1 VHRFWR
7 FGAPPAWILHLG
19 VVIEPI
25 RRSSLVRVAFPLVAT
40 LIVLSVPLAR
50 VWATPHLK
58 ASVGDPGAARKQ
70 VTRLF
75 DEIDDLSRVIGKVHA
90 EIRWSAERISQL
102 SSKIDAQQALLNRR
116 AAEAYM
122 GGRAGGIESV
132 LDAGS
137 FADAA
142 DALVFLDALSER
154 DHDLLVALEHRKVE
168 FERQRTRLRS
178 LEKELRSKRD
188 RLEAAAADLVE
199 RLRREHDAETSE
211 DSGEALEAPPSP
223 SSSSTGSATGR
234 AFVTTV
240 IRERFAS
247 LGPRVVDV
255 ALCVAESESGFDP
268 LAVNPATE
276 ASGLFQFMPSTWE
289 ALSELAGWRGASVF
303 DVRANASVAAWTVA
317 HYGWHPWRSVA
328 EACGA

>member
-7 FGAPPAWILHLG
+7 FGAPPAWIHLLG
-19 VVIEPI
+19 VVIEAI
-25 RRSSLVRVAFPLVAT
+25 RRSSLTRVAFPLVAT

-50 VWATPHLK
+50 VWATPDLK
-58 ASVGDPGAARKQ
+58 ASVGDAGAARKQ

-75 DEIDDLSRVIGKVHA
+75 DEIDDLSGVIGKVHA

-102 SSKIDAQQALLNRR
+102 SSKIDAQQALVNRR

-142 DALVFLDALSER
+142 DALVFLDAMSER

-168 FERQRTRLRS
+168 FESQRTRLRS
-178 LEKELRSKRD
+178 LEKELRSRRD

-199 RLRREHDAETSE
+199 RLRREHDAVTSE

-223 SSSSTGSATGR
+223 SSSGTGSPPGR

-247 LGPRVVDV
+247 LGPRVVDI
-255 ALCVAESESGFDP
+255 ALCVAEAESGFDP
-268 LAVNPATE
+268 LAVNPVTE

-303 DVRANASVAAWTVA
+303 DVRANVSVAAWTVA

-328 EACGA
+328 AACGA